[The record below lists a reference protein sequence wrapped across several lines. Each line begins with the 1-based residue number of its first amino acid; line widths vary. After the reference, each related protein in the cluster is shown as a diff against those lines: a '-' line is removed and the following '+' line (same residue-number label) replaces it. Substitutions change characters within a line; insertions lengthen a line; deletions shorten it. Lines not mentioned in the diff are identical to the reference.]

1 MFTEK
6 QFKNKHKND
15 YYPKRP
21 QHFSRL
27 SMLHKKNIDV
37 DVFLPAYNKNLQRP
51 FVWDLDRQRELVYSI
66 LLGKTIPP
74 ISVISIPYIENR
86 EMLEKYELIDGKQR
100 YTTIVRFMTG
110 MFHIM
115 VDGVGR
121 EYRELSEE
129 MKNDFDSFTLEGII
143 WMEDFH
149 KKISDEDKFKWFN
162 TINFMGTPQEKEY
175 YQSFKN
181 VLS

>member
-1 MFTEK
+1 MTTKDFIN
-6 QFKNKHKND
+6 KNKNEF
-15 YYPKRP
+15 PKRP

-51 FVWDLDRQRELVYSI
+51 FVWDLDQQRELVYSI

-74 ISVISIPYIENR
+74 ISVISIPYIENG

-100 YTTIVRFMTG
+100 YTTIVRFMCG
-110 MFHIM
+110 LFHIM
-115 VDGVGR
+115 VDGIGQH
-121 EYRELSEE
+121 YRELSRE
-129 MKNDFDSFTLEGII
+129 MKNDFDCFILEALILNEGF
-143 WMEDFH
+143 D
-149 KKISDEDKFKWFN
+149 KKISDEDKFGWFD

-175 YQSFKN
+175 YQSFKKI
-181 VLS
+181 LS